1 MILSNGVTLK
11 SFVSVFNELESVMYE
26 IREGDY
32 EDEVDMK
39 DRKLLNEVVKLS
51 EYIAQEDYEF

>member
-1 MILSNGVTLK
+1 MILSNGMTLK